1 MACVAQSKSYILH
14 YAIKVWDVLEAPAM
28 QIYLVKK
35 KKKEESRKGTLKN
48 HWKLLKFKYNRKTFG
63 EFFFL
68 LYSHGGTETF
78 LTICGRFAL
87 LLMGSGPILCCHTA
101 LMQMFSMQMQE
112 LSLKAG
118 LLSSLISC
126 PCVLLCLYSFSCSL
140 EWNSCHKLV
149 WNLL

>member
-1 MACVAQSKSYILH
+1 MDCVAQSKSILH
-14 YAIKVWDVLEAPAM
+14 YAIKVQEVLEAPAM

-35 KKKEESRKGTLKN
+35 KKKRGIQKRNFEKSLRVTEILIQQKDFWGI
-48 HWKLLKFKYNRKTFG
+48 
-63 EFFFL
+63 FFFL

-78 LTICGRFAL
+78 LTICGRFAF
-87 LLMGSGPILCCHTA
+87 LLMGSGPILCCHIA
-101 LMQMFSMQMQE
+101 LVQMFSMQMHE

-140 EWNSCHKLV
+140 E
-149 WNLL
+149 

>member
-1 MACVAQSKSYILH
+1 MLQSKSYILH
-14 YAIKVWDVLEAPAM
+14 YAIKVWDVLEAPAT
-28 QIYLVKK
+28 QTYLVKK
-35 KKKEESRKGTLKN
+35 KKKKRNLEKEL
-48 HWKLLKFKYNRKTFG
+48 WKITASYWNFNIVERFG
-63 EFFFL
+63 GKFFFFF
-68 LYSHGGTETF
+68 LYSHGGAETF
-78 LTICGRFAL
+78 LTICWRFAF
-87 LLMGSGPILCCHTA
+87 LLMESGPILCCHTA
-101 LMQMFSMQMQE
+101 LVQMFYMQMHE